1 MSCRN
6 FVCLFSFIFIALCG
20 QQSLAQQDSFSVVF
34 NEGIQAYTAKD
45 FPKAKESFTKALTIE
60 RHNATVLTNLALVE
74 FQQKNMGQ
82 SIALFRHALE
92 INPQLVTAQEG
103 LHFALSQ
110 LPIKEVPHQIETYE
124 TIRSRF
130 LVPIPLFF
138 YQVLTCIL
146 LFSAGWLLIG
156 YWGKRKRA
164 LADEAALPPLP
175 VIGLIFTLGFL
186 VCATFL
192 GLKIYDSS
200 IPRGTIVT
208 EKISLHAGPGD
219 DQAPILDLHAGF
231 EVVVRSFSGDWVQVT
246 YPGSLTGWM
255 KKSDLYLPENH

>member
-6 FVCLFSFIFIALCG
+6 FVCLFSFILIALCG
-20 QQSLAQQDSFSVVF
+20 QQTLAQQDSFSVVF
-34 NEGIQAYTAKD
+34 NEGVQAYSAKD
-45 FPKAKESFTKALTIE
+45 FPKAKESFQKALSLE
-60 RHNATVLTNLALVE
+60 KNNATVLTNLALVE
-74 FQQKNMGQ
+74 FQLKNRGM

-92 INPQLVTAQEG
+92 INPQMKTAQDG

-110 LPIKEVPHQIETYE
+110 LEIKEVPHQIETYE

-130 LVPIPLFF
+130 LQPIPLFF

-164 LADEAALPPLP
+164 LTDEAALPPLP
-175 VIGLIFTLGFL
+175 IIGIIFTLGFL

-192 GLKIYDSS
+192 GLKIYDYS

-208 EKISLHAGPGD
+208 EKVSLHAGPGE
-219 DQAPILDLHAGF
+219 DQVSILDLHAGF

-255 KKSDLYLPENH
+255 KKSDLYLPQIH